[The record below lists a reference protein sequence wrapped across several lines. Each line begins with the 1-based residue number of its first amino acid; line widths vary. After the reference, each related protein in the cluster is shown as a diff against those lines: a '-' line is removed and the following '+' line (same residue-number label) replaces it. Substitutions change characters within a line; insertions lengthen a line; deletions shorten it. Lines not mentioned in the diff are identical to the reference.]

1 MRQIRAFPP
10 AQVFKL
16 LSRASVAALST
27 STHTRSRADPLC
39 SLGSTMDAH
48 AAGAL
53 DLARAANVGLNAAA
67 FRKMVARTRKAGVV
81 PTRADLKK
89 ASRRAEEKKER
100 LAERAKKQTLEA
112 EE

>member
-1 MRQIRAFPP
+1 M
-10 AQVFKL
+10 
-16 LSRASVAALST
+16 S
-27 STHTRSRADPLC
+27 
-39 SLGSTMDAH
+39 
-48 AAGAL
+48 
-53 DLARAANVGLNAAA
+53 AAA

-112 EE
+112 DCI

>member
-1 MRQIRAFPP
+1 M
-10 AQVFKL
+10 
-16 LSRASVAALST
+16 SRRP
-27 STHTRSRADPLC
+27 H
-39 SLGSTMDAH
+39 AH
-48 AAGAL
+48 ATGAL

-112 EE
+112 DCI